1 MARNEE
7 TLQADSRETI
17 RGAAHLTRRSFIKA
31 TTAATALAAA
41 SSLTASLRLRAIWP
55 LRVKMLKLPIRSVA
69 ISCQASGRRR
79 PAGTTAVVAA

>member
-31 TTAATALAAA
+31 TTAATALAAKSPSNIFA
-41 SSLTASLRLRAIWP
+41 R
-55 LRVKMLKLPIRSVA
+55 
-69 ISCQASGRRR
+69 
-79 PAGTTAVVAA
+79 

>member
-7 TLQADSRETI
+7 TLHVDSHPTTRN
-17 RGAAHLTRRSFIKA
+17 AAHLTRRSFIKA

-41 SSLTASLRLRAIWP
+41 SSLTACAPATSDLAATGEDAEAA
-55 LRVKMLKLPIRSVA
+55 IRSVA